1 MSYNETSDSFSI
13 KASDSG
19 ASGQIDIKD
28 AAGGGNL
35 AEVMFGTQ
43 VKDANGNIV
52 SYDRTVTDAI
62 LSG

>member
-35 AEVMFGTQ
+35 AEVMFWYTS
-43 VKDANGNIV
+43 KRCKWK
-52 SYDRTVTDAI
+52 YCF
-62 LSG
+62 L